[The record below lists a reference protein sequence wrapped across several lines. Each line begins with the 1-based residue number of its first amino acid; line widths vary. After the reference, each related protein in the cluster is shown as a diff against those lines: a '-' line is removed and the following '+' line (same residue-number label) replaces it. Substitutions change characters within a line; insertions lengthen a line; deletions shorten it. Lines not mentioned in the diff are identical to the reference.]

1 MRKILVTGGVGYIG
15 SHTII
20 DLLNNGYDVISIDN
34 FINSKPETI
43 KRIFEVTGK
52 HIKNYVIDLCDF
64 SLLRSIFESENPEH
78 IIHFAA
84 LKSVPESVNQPLE
97 YYYNNLQS
105 LINLL
110 ELSKEFQI
118 TNFVFS
124 SSCSVYGNAKI
135 LPVTEESPMLES
147 QSPYA
152 STKQFSEKIIS
163 DFSKVSPIKFTILRY
178 FNPVGNHDSGLIGED
193 SFTQTSLVPSI
204 IRLHLENKQFII
216 HGDDYPTR
224 DGTPIRDFIHVMDIS
239 EAHTKSLN
247 YDGSNL
253 EILNLGTGNGISVLE
268 VINSFEK
275 VTGRKLNWTF
285 GPRRDGDV
293 VEIYA
298 DNKKSSLV
306 LNWKPV
312 RDLDSM
318 VLSTWNWMTNSKI
331 F

>member
-1 MRKILVTGGVGYIG
+1 MEKVLVTGGAGYIG

-43 KRIFEVTGK
+43 RRIFEITGK

-64 SLLRSIFESENPEH
+64 NLLRNIFESEDPTH

-84 LKSVPESVNQPLE
+84 LKSVPESLNQPLE
-97 YYYNNLQS
+97 YYSNNLQS

-118 TNFVFS
+118 KNFVFS
-124 SSCSVYGNAKI
+124 SSCSVYGNAKT
-135 LPVTEESPMLES
+135 LPVTEETPMLES

-163 DFSKVSPIKFTILRY
+163 DFSKVSSIKFTILRY

-193 SFTQTSLVPSI
+193 SLTQTSLVPSI
-204 IRLHLENKQFII
+204 IRLHLENNQFVIY
-216 HGDDYPTR
+216 GCDYPTR
-224 DGTPIRDFIHVMDIS
+224 DGTPIRDFIHVMDIAD
-239 EAHTKSLN
+239 AHTKSLN
-247 YDGSNL
+247 FEGSDF
-253 EILNLGTGNGISVLE
+253 EIFNLGTGNGISVLE
-268 VINSFEK
+268 VVKSFER
-275 VTGRKLNWTF
+275 VTGQKLNWTF

-298 DNKKSSLV
+298 DNQKSNRI
-306 LNWKPV
+306 LNWKPT

-318 VLSTWNWMTNSKI
+318 VISTWNWMIN
-331 F
+331 